1 MPGYRARAIGSLS
14 ADDLRSLVCPYCR
27 LLLRNAVQTR
37 EDGIRLCLSCYMDSS
52 LKWAW
57 LFSLFEL
64 IRSKLISHVLVSNAS
79 GRLRLSACQLCLYT
93 SATTHVN
100 DAVHFLLYRLSEGC
114 SAPVVPGCK
123 VLSNYSNFYL
133 FIFFTAFHDR
143 FCACTLADF
152 YWSGCAQGNIG
163 GRSALWLLRMD
174 WEGKILTG
182 DVLKAP
188 SLL

>member
-37 EDGIRLCLSCYMDSS
+37 EDGIRLCLSCHMDSS

-64 IRSKLISHVLVSNAS
+64 IRSKLNISHVLVSNAS
-79 GRLRLSACQLCLYT
+79 GRLWLSACQICLYT
-93 SATTHVN
+93 SATTHVS

-123 VLSNYSNFYL
+123 VLSNYSLQFFFFFFFFYCISRSFL
-133 FIFFTAFHDR
+133 CMYTCR
-143 FCACTLADF
+143 FL
-152 YWSGCAQGNIG
+152 
-163 GRSALWLLRMD
+163 
-174 WEGKILTG
+174 LTG
-182 DVLKAP
+182 LRAGKYRR
-188 SLL
+188 